1 MNKYNRCFSLFIIV
15 LSIFFSCSDNN
26 PLTVLFLPT
35 EEEEV
40 EIGRV
45 FYNEIKNDSLHYPLL
60 DLSNPEN
67 KELYNYINTIG
78 KRICNSQSNRPEN
91 PSIGFYYT
99 FEVIDSDTKNA
110 FAIPGGYVF
119 VYKGL
124 LADMLYEDELTGVL
138 AHEIAHIT
146 ERHGAKA
153 LARQYRYKF
162 VSQILLGEDPNL
174 LADIL
179 GNMFFLKY
187 SRDNEYEA
195 DSLSVVYSKAA
206 DYNPYGMSRFLKT
219 LISGEYD
226 IMPDLFQTH
235 PDPDDRAARVDS
247 IIQAM
252 YPETDPSK
260 FTDLDILKA
269 HK

>member
-1 MNKYNRCFSLFIIV
+1 MKEYIRYFSLFLVIV
-15 LSIFFSCSDNN
+15 SIFLSCSDNN
-26 PLTVLFLPT
+26 PVTAIFMPT

-40 EIGRV
+40 EMGRV
-45 FYNEIKNDSLHYPLL
+45 FYNEIKSDSVNYPSL
-60 DLSNPEN
+60 DLSNPDN
-67 KELYNYINTIG
+67 KKLYDYINTIG
-78 KRICNSQSNRPEN
+78 RRISNSQSNRPEN
-91 PSIGFYYT
+91 PSIGFHYT
-99 FEVIDSDTKNA
+99 FDVIDSDTKNA

-124 LADMLYEDELTGVL
+124 LTDMQYEDELAGVL

-146 ERHGAKA
+146 ERHGAEA

-162 VSQILLGEDPNL
+162 VSQILLGKDSNL
-174 LADIL
+174 LAEIL

-187 SRDNEYEA
+187 SRNNEYEA
-195 DSLSVVYSKAA
+195 DSLSVVYSKTAN
-206 DYNPYGMSRFLKT
+206 YNPYGMSKFLMT
-219 LISGEYD
+219 LNSGEYD

-247 IIQAM
+247 VIKAN

-260 FTDLDILKA
+260 FTNLDTAGK
-269 HK
+269 